1 MSTVK
6 ALSLSD
12 YMRKRKKSDKNF
24 MALQLADELGI
35 SKQLLNWHLK
45 SGSLIVV
52 QGNER
57 RLYKL
62 SRLVQ
67 D

>member
-12 YMRKRKKSDKNF
+12 YMHKRKKSDKNF